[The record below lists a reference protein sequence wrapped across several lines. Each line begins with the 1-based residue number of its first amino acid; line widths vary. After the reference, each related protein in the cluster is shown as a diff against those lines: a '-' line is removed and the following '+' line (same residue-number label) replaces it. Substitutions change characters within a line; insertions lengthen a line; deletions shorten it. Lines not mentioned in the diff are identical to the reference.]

1 MKKYIAIFL
10 AMVMLLCLA
19 ACGKEETPKNEGA
32 GWLTD
37 GVVFEGK
44 GSSGTPTVEL
54 GKPDIQLDPQTV
66 YSKITYTPEMFY
78 GDYRLLGGE
87 SAEQEFASS
96 SEYFK
101 WTQNGN
107 ENEYT
112 TLPYRIQAGK
122 QTMAHSINYV
132 EEYNWIKLTFMKRV
146 DGPKYYMDTV
156 ICSYDVEG
164 NKLIVK
170 PLDSFNVDQESKKI
184 TYTFADQT
192 WEYTFAFNG
201 RQLTLSSGEASVNL
215 LTCLDPYG
223 VKDYYHTEGYL
234 SAGSKMVDH
243 IDKISFRNDGE
254 SSGLSIVL
262 DDETWSYNSIAVW
275 QDNGLLTFTL
285 SLEDSVK
292 TYQYVCFC
300 GGYDGF
306 VLSDGTNTYYYNAT
320 YRDRSTQS
328 ASKYLTE
335 EQTAKLEDLS
345 DAQLEAIVEKTEN
358 LLEDLAAAYQK
369 AGLNVT
375 VNTDTGEIAL
385 DSTVLFGV
393 NESEISADGKA
404 FLQKFMGVY
413 TSVVFD
419 QKYEGFI
426 SKIMVE
432 GHTDTNGSYELN
444 KNLSEAR
451 ANSVKDYCLSADC
464 GVDSVYAGSL
474 QTMLEAIGYSYDKPI
489 YKENGEV
496 DMDASRRV
504 SFRFIINLG
513 E

>member
-1 MKKYIAIFL
+1 MCKKYILLLLAVVLIFT
-10 AMVMLLCLA
+10 LA
-19 ACGKEETPKNEGA
+19 ACGKEEAPKNEGS
-32 GWLTD
+32 GWITD
-37 GVVFEGK
+37 GIVFEGSDTEK
-44 GSSGTPTVEL
+44 LVEL
-54 GKPDIQLDPQTV
+54 GTPNAQLDPQAV
-66 YSKITYTPEMFY
+66 YSKLTYTPEMFY
-78 GDYRLLGGE
+78 GDYRLFGGDEAEEKFGAE
-87 SAEQEFASS
+87 SN
-96 SEYFK
+96 YFT
-101 WTQNGN
+101 WNQNGK
-107 ENEYT
+107 ETEHT
-112 TLPYRIQAGK
+112 TLPYRIQAGR

-132 EEYNWIKLTFMKRV
+132 EGYNWMKLYFMKRV
-146 DGPKYYMDTV
+146 DDGKCYLDTV
-156 ICSYDVEG
+156 ICAYEIDG

-170 PLDSFNVDQESKKI
+170 PLDSFNVDQENNKI
-184 TYTFADQT
+184 TYTFTDLT
-192 WEYTFAFNG
+192 WEYTFAFCG
-201 RQLTLSSGEASVNL
+201 RSLTLSSGSDSVTL

-223 VKDYYHTEGYL
+223 KEDYYQTEGYL
-234 SAGSKMVDH
+234 SSGSKSIDN
-243 IDKISFRNDGE
+243 IDKMSFRYDGE
-254 SSGLSIVL
+254 ESRLFFVTT
-262 DDETWSYNSIAVW
+262 DETWSYNSIAVW
-275 QDNGLLTFTL
+275 QENGLFTFTL
-285 SLEDSVK
+285 ALEGSVK

-306 VLSDGTNTYYYNAT
+306 VLTDGTDTYYYNAT
-320 YRDRSTQS
+320 YRDRNSQS
-328 ASKYLTE
+328 AAKFLTE
-335 EQTAKLEDLS
+335 DQTAKLEDLS

-393 NESEISADGKA
+393 NESEISSDGKE

-444 KNLSEAR
+444 KTLSEAR
-451 ANSVKDYCLSADC
+451 ANSVRDYCLSTDC
-464 GVDSVYAGSL
+464 GVDSAYTGSL